1 MGVLGIEPT
10 FETGTRLDRL
20 MFFGHPQPC
29 FSRKGSPIKVSLKD
43 GLGQTDDA
51 SVRTRGLIP
60 LEGFH
65 FQSAATIARIATQN
79 IIQAQMSMLKLSRV
93 LAGWLLAAAVCA
105 CLAGTSMAQ
114 VAVRSVKVLGSKDTV
129 EIEVEASDRIVPE
142 SQVLTGPDRLVI
154 DFPNALP
161 GNQVRSQSVD
171 RGEVKDVRVGLFQA
185 KPPVTRV
192 VVDLKSAR
200 SYQIFPY
207 GRTVMIKVTGD
218 AASSASAATTNDAQP
233 TRRPGLVTTNYTTRI
248 EPVSVPPQ
256 TPLQVSY
263 RDGLLGI
270 HSNKATLSEV
280 LYAIQQR
287 TGADIS
293 IPAGA
298 EQEKVI
304 AEINPAPAAE
314 ALARLLNGSR
324 FNFLI
329 LNSATDPRQLDR
341 VILSARTVGE
351 YVPPPPQPAVE
362 EQDGTVEEPPVPT
375 PNPPEQVP
383 NPENAPAPPG
393 AGESPQ
399 GQ

>member
-1 MGVLGIEPT
+1 
-10 FETGTRLDRL
+10 
-20 MFFGHPQPC
+20 
-29 FSRKGSPIKVSLKD
+29 
-43 GLGQTDDA
+43 
-51 SVRTRGLIP
+51 
-60 LEGFH
+60 
-65 FQSAATIARIATQN
+65 
-79 IIQAQMSMLKLSRV
+79 MSMLKWSRV
-93 LAGWLLAAAVCA
+93 LAGRLLAAAACA
-105 CLAGTSMAQ
+105 CLAGSSMAQ
-114 VAVRSVKVLGSKDTV
+114 VSVRSVKVLGSKDTV

-142 SQVLTGPDRLVI
+142 TQVLTGPDRLVI
-154 DFPNALP
+154 DFPNAVP
-161 GNQVRSQSVD
+161 GNHVRSQSVD
-171 RGEVKDVRVGLFQA
+171 RGEVKDVRIGLFQA

-192 VVDLKSAR
+192 VLDLKSAR

-218 AASSASAATTNDAQP
+218 SATNASAATGNEAQP
-233 TRRPGLVTTNYTTRI
+233 TRRPGLVTTNYTTSI
-248 EPVSVPPQ
+248 EPVSVPAQ

-304 AEINPAPAAE
+304 AEISPAPAAE

-341 VILSARTVGE
+341 VILSTRTVGE
-351 YVPPPPQPAVE
+351 YVPPPPQAQDQDTTLDEQSVPA
-362 EQDGTVEEPPVPT
+362 
-375 PNPPEQVP
+375 PNPPDQAP
-383 NPENAPAPPG
+383 NPENAPPPPG
-393 AGESPQ
+393 AGDNPQ